1 MLFIT
6 AALGCGVGRP
16 VIPPGE
22 IPQATYLSPDEE
34 QYGQQVLSE
43 LAQQY
48 PVVRSDA
55 DVNLARDV
63 VMKLA
68 RAARADQ
75 EPWHVY
81 VLRGDDMV
89 NAAATRGNHVF
100 VWTGMLRTIRSEDE
114 LATVLAHE
122 IGHVLA
128 GHTQPTATE
137 EASQIIAQVSGRI
150 AQTSLQGQ
158 YGALAGIAGV
168 LVSEAVKALAVNP
181 ESQRQELEADHIGF
195 FLMSDAG
202 YDPREALSVWRRM
215 ADDPRTSNSGSV
227 RLLSTHPPTA
237 ERLEALEVLLPR
249 AQARYN
255 AARGLT
261 QVPPTAARRESAPP
275 EPDTFVIGRDDPR
288 GLPPREA
295 PVRRPNAAPLRPS
308 KSDTKWVVVEP
319 SAVVRAAPF
328 HDSEAVD
335 YPRPGEIVVIGGR
348 IGRWYEVEAPVRGY
362 IEGVAISPR

>member
-1 MLFIT
+1 
-6 AALGCGVGRP
+6 
-16 VIPPGE
+16 
-22 IPQATYLSPDEE
+22 
-34 QYGQQVLSE
+34 
-43 LAQQY
+43 
-48 PVVRSDA
+48 
-55 DVNLARDV
+55 
-63 VMKLA
+63 
-68 RAARADQ
+68 
-75 EPWHVY
+75 
-81 VLRGDDMV
+81 
-89 NAAATRGNHVF
+89 
-100 VWTGMLRTIRSEDE
+100 MLRTVRSEDE

-137 EASQIIAQVSGRI
+137 EASQILAQVSGRI

-202 YDPREALSVWRRM
+202 YDPRQALLVWRRM
-215 ADDPRTSNSGSV
+215 ADDPRTSNTGSV

-237 ERLEALEVLLPR
+237 ERLEALEALLPR
-249 AQARYN
+249 AESRYY
-255 AARGLT
+255 AARGLAGGA
-261 QVPPTAARRESAPP
+261 PRAAPRGNALT
-275 EPDTFVIGRDDPR
+275 EPDTFVIGKDEPSTVP
-288 GLPPREA
+288 LREV
-295 PVRRPNAAPLRPS
+295 PVSRPNPAPYRRS
-308 KSDTKWVVVEP
+308 RGDNKWVVVEP
-319 SAVVRAAPF
+319 ATVVRAAPR

-335 YPRPGEIVVIGGR
+335 YPRPGEIVVIRGR